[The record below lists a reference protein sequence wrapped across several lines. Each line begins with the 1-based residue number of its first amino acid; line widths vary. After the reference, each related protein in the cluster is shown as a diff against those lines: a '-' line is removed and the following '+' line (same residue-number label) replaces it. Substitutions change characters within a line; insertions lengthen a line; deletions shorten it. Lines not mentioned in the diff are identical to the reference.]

1 MTIAEQFHLP
11 THFQL
16 QEADAGRRLLG
27 ANSGNRADDKLADKA
42 KTAELAEKISALQ
55 DVFAANHDPKLLII
69 LQGMDTAGKDGTV
82 KSVFGQLHPLAARTV
97 AFKSPS
103 QAEKDH
109 DFLWRVHQQVP
120 AKGEIVIFNR
130 SHYEDVLISK
140 VHGWIDDAE
149 CERRYAHIRDFERM
163 LIETGTIVLKF
174 FLHISKD
181 EQKERLEERLA
192 DPDKHWKFDMQDIAE
207 REHWDAYQRAYEK
220 ALSATD
226 TPNAPWYV
234 IPANSKTH
242 RNLAIAHIVYE
253 RLASLDLKFPPGN
266 LDYTKLVVK

>member
-1 MTIAEQFHLP
+1 
-11 THFQL
+11 
-16 QEADAGRRLLG
+16 
-27 ANSGNRADDKLADKA
+27 
-42 KTAELAEKISALQ
+42 
-55 DVFAANHDPKLLII
+55 
-69 LQGMDTAGKDGTV
+69 
-82 KSVFGQLHPLAARTV
+82 
-97 AFKSPS
+97 
-103 QAEKDH
+103 
-109 DFLWRVHQQVP
+109 
-120 AKGEIVIFNR
+120 
-130 SHYEDVLISK
+130 
-140 VHGWIDDAE
+140 
-149 CERRYAHIRDFERM
+149 M